1 MDIISLKLDEGMLKN
16 IDKIVKEHNY
26 GTRTEFI
33 RSSIREKM
41 TQLEKDVLIKQLLA
55 LKGSV
60 KRHTTDAELRKIRE
74 EASEEYMRERG
85 LK

>member
-1 MDIISLKLDEGMLKN
+1 MEIVSLKLDEGMLKR
-16 IDKIVKEHNY
+16 IDKLVKENNY

-41 TQLEKDVLIKQLLA
+41 SQLEKEELLKQLMA

-60 KRHTTDAELRKIRE
+60 KTKTTDAELRRIRV
-74 EASEEYMRERG
+74 EASEEYMREHG

>member
-1 MDIISLKLDEGMLKN
+1 MEIVSLKLDEGMLKR
-16 IDKIVKEHNY
+16 IDKLVKENNY

-41 TQLEKDVLIKQLLA
+41 SQLEKEELLKQLMA

-60 KRHTTDAELRKIRE
+60 KTRTTDAELRKTRLEVGEELLRE
-74 EASEEYMRERG
+74 YG

>member
-1 MDIISLKLDEGMLKN
+1 MDIVSLKLDEGMLKR
-16 IDKIVKEHNY
+16 IDKLVKENNY

-41 TQLEKDVLIKQLLA
+41 SQLEKEELLKQLMA

-60 KRHTTDAELRKIRE
+60 KTKTSDAELRRIRD
-74 EASEEYMRERG
+74 EAWKEYAKERG

>member
-1 MDIISLKLDEGMLKN
+1 MEVISLKLDEGMLKR
-16 IDKIVKEHNY
+16 IDKIVKENNY

-33 RSSIREKM
+33 RSSLREKM
-41 TQLEKDVLIKQLLA
+41 SQLEKDELIKKIMV

-60 KRHTTDAELRKIRE
+60 KTRTTE
-74 EASEEYMRERG
+74 EEYKRLKDEAWKDYAKEHG

>member
-1 MDIISLKLDEGMLKN
+1 MEIISLKLDEGMLER
-16 IDKIVKEHNY
+16 IDKLVKENNY

-41 TQLEKDVLIKQLLA
+41 SQLEKEELLKQLMA

-60 KRHTTDAELRKIRE
+60 KTRTSMKEMRRIRE
-74 EASEEYMRERG
+74 EVSEELLREYK

>member
-1 MDIISLKLDEGMLKN
+1 MEVISLKLDEGMLKR
-16 IDKIVKEHNY
+16 IDKIVKENNY

-33 RSSIREKM
+33 RSSLREKM
-41 TQLEKDVLIKQLLA
+41 SQLEKDELLKKIMV

-60 KRHTTDAELRKIRE
+60 KTRTSDAELRRIRI
-74 EASEEYMRERG
+74 EAGEEYMREHG

>member
-1 MDIISLKLDEGMLKN
+1 MDIISLKLDEGMLRQ
-16 IDKIVKEHNY
+16 IDGIVKIHNY

-41 TQLEKDVLIKQLLA
+41 TQLEKDALIKQIIS

-60 KRHTTDAELRKIRE
+60 KTKTSNKELRSMRE
-74 EASEEYMRERG
+74 KVSEELLEEYR